1 MKSNTIAHPKVVSLE
16 EWFAERKA
24 LLADEKHSLN
34 RDHVNAK
41 HRRLPMVKMDKEY
54 VFKNLSGKTS
64 LFELFEGR
72 RQPIVY
78 HFMFGPAWD
87 EGCSGLARF
96 RKRPGDLAM
105 LNARDTTLFSFPEH
119 R

>member
-1 MKSNTIAHPKVVSLE
+1 
-16 EWFAERKA
+16 
-24 LLADEKHSLN
+24 
-34 RDHVNAK
+34 
-41 HRRLPMVKMDKEY
+41 MVKMDKEY

-72 RQPIVY
+72 RQPPSTIL
-78 HFMFGPAWD
+78 
-87 EGCSGLARF
+87 CSAQRGMKAVRCTGF
-96 RKRPGDLAM
+96 VNAPGDLAM